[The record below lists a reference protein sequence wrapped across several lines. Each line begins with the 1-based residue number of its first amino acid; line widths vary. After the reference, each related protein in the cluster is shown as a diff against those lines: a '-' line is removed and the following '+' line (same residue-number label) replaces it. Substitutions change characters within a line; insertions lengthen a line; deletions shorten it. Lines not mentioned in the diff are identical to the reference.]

1 MVSRSDLV
9 IGGVYE
15 VRARNFSVGIWD
27 GEHFVGRRSKFG
39 DTYLDREILGWSI
52 PEDGV
57 VRRLGQ
63 FIVPVPPEKGPMM
76 PAMDQLRRLAL
87 AWLDVCAELYNSR
100 WRLEDELMRVAK
112 LGVEW
117 PEGLASTPTFE
128 DYTNSILIT
137 EAVIERARSIRAA
150 DPTVPVPESTK
161 RARQELKDEG
171 IIE

>member
-15 VRARNFSVGIWD
+15 VRARNFSVGIWT
-27 GEHFVGRRSKFG
+27 GENFIGRRCKFE
-39 DTYLDREILGWSI
+39 DTYLDSEILGWSI
-52 PEDGV
+52 HEDGV
-57 VRRLGQ
+57 VRRLGH
-63 FIVPVPPEKGPMM
+63 FTVPVPPSKLASLKETR
-76 PAMDQLRRLAL
+76 ARSEAL
-87 AWLDVCAELYNSR
+87 AWLDVCAELHNSR

-128 DYTNSILIT
+128 DYTNSILVT

-150 DPTVPVPESTK
+150 DPTVPVPASTK